1 MEKLSR
7 GENMEDISSV
17 KFGIKKYWNW
27 RSRTYGLD
35 QDRSIQVA
43 NKWKSVMN
51 ELAESGHGRCAL
63 DIGTGTGQ
71 FAFYLADQG
80 FEVHGVD
87 ISEKMISWAREK
99 ARQSDLDIDFRTGDA
114 ENLDFEDNTF
124 DVVVSRNL
132 LWTLPD
138 PARAIREWHRVLKP
152 DGRIIVSDG
161 FWQNQTWKRFSQV
174 LGNCFKSL
182 FSEPGARSLRF
193 FAHYCTLQKQLPFY
207 EGIHFKDAD
216 VMMQGAAF
224 QNIQFYDTDRFGFNP
239 YGDGKRF
246 FIAYAIK

>member
-1 MEKLSR
+1 ME
-7 GENMEDISSV
+7 ENSPV
-17 KFGIKKYWNW
+17 KSGIRKYWDW

-43 NKWKSVMN
+43 DKWKSVMS
-51 ELAESGHGRCAL
+51 ELAETGHGRRAL

-71 FAFYLADQG
+71 FAFYLAEQG
-80 FEVHGVD
+80 FEVDGVD
-87 ISEKMISWAREK
+87 ISEKMIVWAREK
-99 ARQSDLDIDFRTGDA
+99 ALQANLKIDFKTGDA
-114 ENLDFEDNTF
+114 EHLDFEDNTF

-161 FWQNQTWKRFSQV
+161 FWQNQTWKHLSMLLVKVFKGVFS
-174 LGNCFKSL
+174 KA
-182 FSEPGARSLRF
+182 GATSLRF
-193 FAHYCTLQKQLPFY
+193 FAHYSTFHKQLPFY

-216 VMMQGAAF
+216 ALMQGAAF
-224 QNIQFYDTDRFGFNP
+224 QNIRFYDTDRFGFNP
-239 YGDGKRF
+239 YGDGKCF

>member
-1 MEKLSR
+1 ME
-7 GENMEDISSV
+7 ENRPVKPGIS
-17 KFGIKKYWNW
+17 KYWDW

-43 NKWKSVMN
+43 DKWKSVMT
-51 ELAESGHGRCAL
+51 ELAETGHGRRAL

-71 FAFYLADQG
+71 FAFYLAEQG
-80 FEVHGVD
+80 FEVDGVD
-87 ISEKMISWAREK
+87 LSEKMIAWAREK
-99 ARQSDLDIDFRTGDA
+99 AHQSNLEIDFRTGDA
-114 ENLDFEDNTF
+114 EHLDFEDNTF
-124 DVVVSRNL
+124 DIVVSRNL

-138 PARAIREWHRVLKP
+138 PARAIQEWHRVLKP

-161 FWQNQTWKRFSQV
+161 FWQNQTWKHFFLLLV
-174 LGNCFKSL
+174 KVFKSI
-182 FSEPGARSLRF
+182 FSKAAAPSLRF
-193 FAHYCTLQKQLPFY
+193 FAHYSTLHKQLPFY

-216 VMMQGAAF
+216 ALMQGAAF
-224 QNIQFYDTDRFGFNP
+224 QNIRSYDTDRFGFNP